1 MSSHLLAEF
10 IIAYHEVPNGRL
22 RKRMA
27 GGRTAA
33 SELEHSPKFPST
45 GIPLRLPAPRLGHAK
60 PTAASSRCS
69 AQRWRKGGGTSLK
82 PVRALIDKVITS
94 RRGRM

>member
-10 IIAYHEVPNGRL
+10 IIAYHEVRNGRL

-33 SELEHSPKFPST
+33 SELEH
-45 GIPLRLPAPRLGHAK
+45 LPPA
-60 PTAASSRCS
+60 
-69 AQRWRKGGGTSLK
+69 
-82 PVRALIDKVITS
+82 D
-94 RRGRM
+94 